1 VGVADRENSELAER
15 AGPKATPKIAG
26 TPPRVWLLLGA
37 RRGDNNQLLALG
49 HALGLPFETKTIA
62 YNALRHL
69 PLLHR
74 LGLTILARKSRGLIA
89 PPWPDLVISIAYSGV
104 AVGRFVRKQSGG
116 RTRLVHLGNPRTST
130 DDLDL
135 VIITPQ
141 YSRKAAPNVLAL
153 PFPIGNPARLAT
165 ANDEEKAWLRKL
177 PRPRRLVAVGGST
190 RKWRVDDSELDRA
203 VEHLQNGSASDG
215 GSVIAVTS
223 PRTTLATKRR
233 LQARLI
239 NHGNAVVDTFPRFAV
254 LLAACDECY
263 VTADSVSML
272 SEAILTGKPV
282 GMIAI
287 TRSLRGKIGDWLHRH
302 VWNFPRHADLT
313 QFWNFLT
320 AHNLVGTVEFPIASN
335 CGDTIGSAVKAVRS
349 VME

>member
-1 VGVADRENSELAER
+1 VAVADRENSELAER
-15 AGPKATPKIAG
+15 AYPKATPEIASAA
-26 TPPRVWLLLGA
+26 PRVWLLLGG

-49 HALGLPFETKTIA
+49 DALGLPFETKTIA
-62 YNALRHL
+62 YNGLRHL

-74 LGLTILARKSRGLIA
+74 FGLAIVARKSRPLIT

-104 AVGRFVRKQSGG
+104 AVARFIRKQSGG
-116 RTRLVHLGNPRTST
+116 RTRLVHIGNPRTST

-141 YSRKAAPNVLAL
+141 YSRKAARNVLAL
-153 PFPIGNPARLAT
+153 PFPIGNPARIAI
-165 ANDEEKAWLRKL
+165 ANDEEEAWLRKL
-177 PRPRRLVAVGGST
+177 PRPRRLIAVGSST
-190 RKWRVDDSELDRA
+190 RKWRVNDSELDRA
-203 VEHLQNGSASDG
+203 VEHLQNRSAGDG

-239 NHGNAVVDTFPRFAV
+239 NHGNAVVDKFPRFAV
-254 LLAACDECY
+254 LLAACDECH

-282 GMIAI
+282 GMIPI

-320 AHNLVGTVEFPIASN
+320 ADNLVGTVESPIASATS
-335 CGDTIGSAVKAVRS
+335 DSIGSAVEAVRS